1 MEEAGGERG
10 TGEGEAASGVEEQ
23 EQHTEAVHNES
34 AQTRQDDLR
43 CKVGEKTS
51 FFVCFHLLKFLGLF
65 FI

>member
-34 AQTRQDDLR
+34 AQTRQNDLR
-43 CKVGEKTS
+43 RKVREKLR
-51 FFVCFHLLKFLGLF
+51 FQLLKFLD
-65 FI
+65 

>member
-43 CKVGEKTS
+43 RKVRKY
-51 FFVCFHLLKFLGLF
+51 KFNK
-65 FI
+65 